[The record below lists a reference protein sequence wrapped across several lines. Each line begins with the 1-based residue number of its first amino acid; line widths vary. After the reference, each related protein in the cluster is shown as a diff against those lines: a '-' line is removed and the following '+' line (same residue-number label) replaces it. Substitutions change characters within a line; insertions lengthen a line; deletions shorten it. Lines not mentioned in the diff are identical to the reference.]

1 MTSVG
6 KRKSKDER
14 QEIYKPPEKGQ
25 QIIDDLRLL

>member
-6 KRKSKDER
+6 KRKSRGER
-14 QEIYKPPEKGQ
+14 QEICKPPEKGQ